1 MSRLG
6 TKDRGDGEA
15 WLVEPARGPLRGVVR
30 LPGSKSLTHRALAL
44 AAIAE
49 GMSVI
54 DGALD
59 AEDPRRFIAALELLG
74 VEVRREGPP
83 GSPASRLAV
92 LGTSGRLDGGATLD
106 LGESGTGARVMMALA
121 TLASG
126 PVRIDGAE
134 GLRRRPMQD
143 GIAILRSLSATIRES
158 GDAGRLPLEVSGG
171 GLRGGRIAVGETAS
185 SQFLSACLLVA
196 PATSQGVELILTSP
210 PTSGPYLWMTLRV
223 LREAGLSVELDR
235 DLPREGSP
243 ADGPTR
249 IHVPRQPINA
259 RAWSIEPD
267 ASSAVFLA
275 AAAAI
280 VPGSSILIERLQR
293 SGGQPDAAAID
304 ALAGMGAT
312 IEWTT
317 RGVRID
323 APAEL
328 RGITLDASG
337 CPDAVPALA
346 AVAACAST
354 PSRLVGLA
362 TLRVKESDRI
372 EAIAEGMRA
381 CGVGVEVGP
390 DWLTITPRSML
401 PTPAMVD
408 PRADHR
414 IAMAFAVLG
423 LRREGL
429 AVLDPACVGKS
440 DPGFWDRLDA
450 VRTGRRCEE
459 FSPESRP

>member
-1 MSRLG
+1 M
-6 TKDRGDGEA
+6 
-15 WLVEPARGPLRGVVR
+15 RGVAR
-30 LPGSKSLTHRALAL
+30 LPGSKSLTHRALAV
-44 AAIAE
+44 AALAE
-49 GMSVI
+49 GTSVVE
-54 DGALD
+54 GALD
-59 AEDPRRFIAALELLG
+59 AEDPRRFIAALEALG

-83 GSPASRLAV
+83 ASPTARLAV
-92 LGTSGRLDGGATLD
+92 VGTSGPLDGGATVD
-106 LGESGTGARVMMALA
+106 LGESGTGARFVMALA

-126 PVRIDGAE
+126 PIRIDGAE

-143 GIAILRSLSATIRES
+143 GIAVLRALGATIRES
-158 GDAGRLPLEVSGG
+158 GDPGRLPLEVAGG
-171 GLRGGRIAVGETAS
+171 GLRGGRVAVGETTS

-196 PATSQGVELILTSP
+196 PATSHGVELELTAP
-210 PTSGPYLWMTLRV
+210 PTSAPYLWMTLRV
-223 LREAGLSVELDR
+223 LREAGLIVELDR
-235 DLPREGSP
+235 DLPGEGST
-243 ADGPTR
+243 AGGPTR
-249 IHVPRQPINA
+249 IRVPRQPINA

-267 ASSAVFLA
+267 ASSAIFLA

-304 ALAGMGAT
+304 ALARMGAT
-312 IEWTT
+312 VEWTT
-317 RGVRID
+317 RGVRVG
-323 APAEL
+323 APTAL
-328 RGITLDASG
+328 RGIELDASG

-346 AVAACAST
+346 VVAACASGS
-354 PSRLVGLA
+354 SRLSGLA

-372 EAIAEGMRA
+372 EAIAEGLRA

-390 DWLTITPRSML
+390 DWLTVSPGSM
-401 PTPAMVD
+401 PPMPALVD
-408 PRADHR
+408 PRGDHR

-440 DPGFWDRLDA
+440 DPRFWERLDA

-459 FSPESRP
+459 FSPES